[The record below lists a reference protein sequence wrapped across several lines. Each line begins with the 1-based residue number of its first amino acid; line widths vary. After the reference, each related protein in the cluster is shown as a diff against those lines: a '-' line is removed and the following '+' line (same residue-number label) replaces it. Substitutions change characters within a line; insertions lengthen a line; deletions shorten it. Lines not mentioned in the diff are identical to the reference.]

1 MIQVNDIINILKAY
15 QDNPTWSRKRI
26 AKKLVIS
33 QTTAK
38 TVFDNNILDKRCKIT
53 MDKEDY
59 ILSNLDKPIKEI
71 ASNIGVP
78 LPSVYKFLRSRGI
91 DREKLYYFRLN
102 R

>member
-1 MIQVNDIINILKAY
+1 MIPVSDIINILKAY

-33 QTTAK
+33 QTTVK
-38 TVFDNNILDKRCKIT
+38 TVFDNNILDRRCKIT
-53 MDKEDY
+53 PDNEDY

-71 ASNIGVP
+71 ASNTGMP
-78 LPSVYKFLRSRGI
+78 LSSVYRFMQSRGI
-91 DREKLYYFRLN
+91 NREKLYYLRLN